1 MSTNSKEKEETVTQT
16 FAREFYENVV
26 LTMKGKIVN
35 GLKSPDLTPCLIILI
50 VIAILLITL
59 GFFTYELTAKLIDLQ
74 DLSIKNILDLF
85 TTPDLLTGTSSQKIE
100 DFKNS
105 CKYVFFI
112 IFILFITLLS
122 IILMNNRRHRG
133 IILAGIVGMIGLVFL
148 MVFYYNNSS
157 TYASRLYTSIVN
169 KVIVFLIFLIIIVT
183 LALSYKLFANRL
195 RNQPGFAGFIIDL
208 IFLIPCLFSDFLEF
222 ILRQFKMTSNTVFVL
237 FIIEI
242 LLIIGYLTIPSAI
255 NATLT
260 KNSVPL
266 LADSVFLM
274 TPQTLTTELL
284 PTSQI
289 DEKTSPNAKYS
300 ISMWVYLNQQLHNVD
315 TPTQNIFSYG
325 SDTYGVKP
333 RLAYSNSSSNR
344 TRKDIYQITF
354 SGFSDPSL
362 NPDGEDNTLLLELT
376 GQKWNNFVFNYDGAN
391 TVVYVNGE
399 MVRIFKYD
407 SHHPYPTFDS
417 SDVIN
422 IGDTNGLDGAICN
435 IVYYNHTLSD
445 TQIRMMYKMLSVHNP
460 PVLSSVSAPSWTPA
474 SLAV

>member
-242 LLIIGYLTIPSAI
+242 LL
-255 NATLT
+255 
-260 KNSVPL
+260 
-266 LADSVFLM
+266 
-274 TPQTLTTELL
+274 
-284 PTSQI
+284 
-289 DEKTSPNAKYS
+289 
-300 ISMWVYLNQQLHNVD
+300 
-315 TPTQNIFSYG
+315 
-325 SDTYGVKP
+325 
-333 RLAYSNSSSNR
+333 R
-344 TRKDIYQITF
+344 
-354 SGFSDPSL
+354 
-362 NPDGEDNTLLLELT
+362 
-376 GQKWNNFVFNYDGAN
+376 
-391 TVVYVNGE
+391 
-399 MVRIFKYD
+399 
-407 SHHPYPTFDS
+407 
-417 SDVIN
+417 
-422 IGDTNGLDGAICN
+422 
-435 IVYYNHTLSD
+435 
-445 TQIRMMYKMLSVHNP
+445 
-460 PVLSSVSAPSWTPA
+460 
-474 SLAV
+474 